1 MAESSAYRSISWQ
14 YIGPTNVSAR
24 ATDIAVA
31 ERNGSRRI
39 YVAYATSGVW
49 KTDDAGATW
58 QAVFE
63 HEASTSIGD
72 IAVAPSNPDIVW
84 VGTGEANLFRASM
97 AGVGI
102 YKSTDGGRTF
112 AHSGLTDTQTIA
124 RILVHPAN
132 PDVVYVAA
140 SGHEWTDNEMRGVF
154 KSTDGGR
161 TWSKVFYQSP
171 RTGAIDLA
179 MDPSDPN
186 TLYASMWQRIRRKW
200 SDPRVEPGYNE
211 GGIWKRTDA
220 GQTWV
225 EASDGLPAPQF
236 RGRIGIDIA
245 RSNPNV
251 LYALVDNYDQG
262 RPPREGERDA
272 YTRPISESRIKSAEI
287 YRSDDKGK
295 SWRKVTENN
304 EFMMSHSG
312 TYGWVFGQ
320 VRVDP
325 TDENTIYTLGI
336 GLHVSRDVGKTFTTL
351 RGMHGDH
358 HGLWIDP
365 RNPAI
370 IYNANDG
377 GFYWSEDAGKGW
389 KFAVSAAGAQ
399 FYNVTLDSSTP
410 FFAYGSIQD
419 HNSFRGRVDLS
430 KGRESIPAVEWSRTP
445 GGEGSHHAIDPG
457 NNDIVYSH
465 GFYGNFT
472 REDLSQS
479 QAGRGTQPAAE
490 GSGQPAA
497 AGAGRGRGGRGRPG
511 VTQIR
516 PPAKEGEPE
525 LRAQWMAP
533 IITSQHNP
541 ATIYVGFQYVFRSTN
556 RGDSWERISPDLT
569 SNDTSQMLLRSSSA
583 IPYQTIVA
591 LAESPL
597 NPQVLYAGTDD
608 GKLHVTTDAG
618 KSWTEL
624 TPSVPTRKWYS
635 RIVPSRHT
643 DGTVYVTQR
652 GREDDDF
659 AAYVYKSTDGGKS
672 FTSLAGN
679 LPAGPVNV
687 IREDPGNAGILY
699 LGTDFG
705 AFVSADGGTQ
715 WQVLGGNL
723 PSTQVSDLQVQSR
736 DSIVVIS
743 TYGRGM
749 WALDA
754 LKVRAVRQRAASAR

>member
-1 MAESSAYRSISWQ
+1 
-14 YIGPTNVSAR
+14 
-24 ATDIAVA
+24 
-31 ERNGSRRI
+31 
-39 YVAYATSGVW
+39 
-49 KTDDAGATW
+49 
-58 QAVFE
+58 
-63 HEASTSIGD
+63 
-72 IAVAPSNPDIVW
+72 
-84 VGTGEANLFRASM
+84 
-97 AGVGI
+97 
-102 YKSTDGGRTF
+102 
-112 AHSGLTDTQTIA
+112 
-124 RILVHPAN
+124 
-132 PDVVYVAA
+132 
-140 SGHEWTDNEMRGVF
+140 
-154 KSTDGGR
+154 
-161 TWSKVFYQSP
+161 
-171 RTGAIDLA
+171 
-179 MDPSDPN
+179 
-186 TLYASMWQRIRRKW
+186 
-200 SDPRVEPGYNE
+200 
-211 GGIWKRTDA
+211 
-220 GQTWV
+220 
-225 EASDGLPAPQF
+225 
-236 RGRIGIDIA
+236 
-245 RSNPNV
+245 
-251 LYALVDNYDQG
+251 
-262 RPPREGERDA
+262 
-272 YTRPISESRIKSAEI
+272 
-287 YRSDDKGK
+287 
-295 SWRKVTENN
+295 
-304 EFMMSHSG
+304 
-312 TYGWVFGQ
+312 
-320 VRVDP
+320 
-325 TDENTIYTLGI
+325 
-336 GLHVSRDVGKTFTTL
+336 
-351 RGMHGDH
+351 MHGDH

-365 RNPAI
+365 RNPSL

-430 KGRESIPAVEWSRTP
+430 RGRESIPAVEWSRTP

-490 GSGQPAA
+490 GGAQAPT
-497 AGAGRGRGGRGRPG
+497 AGGGRGRGRPG
-511 VTQIR
+511 VAQIR

-659 AAYVYKSTDGGKS
+659 APYVYKSTDGGKS

-679 LPAGPVNV
+679 LPAGPINV
-687 IREDPGNAGILY
+687 IREDPGNARILY

-705 AFVSADGGTQ
+705 AFVSADGGSQ

-723 PSTQVSDLQVQSR
+723 PSTQVSDLHVQPR

-754 LKVRAVRQRAASAR
+754 LKVRAVR